1 MARFG
6 APAAVR
12 LTMKRYCG
20 HKEEGQAMVEFVL
33 VATLLLLILFGI
45 IQYGI
50 AFKNSIALTDAVR
63 AGARKAAVSRT
74 SSDPVGAT
82 RQAVLTAANDLNTDD
97 VQVYVTPDPNPSWS
111 AGSNVT
117 VRATYPYQIDILG
130 IVVASGDLHSETTE
144 RVE

>member
-1 MARFG
+1 
-6 APAAVR
+6 
-12 LTMKRYCG
+12 MKRYCG
-20 HKEEGQAMVEFVL
+20 RNEDGQAMVEFAL

-45 IQYGI
+45 VQFAI
-50 AFKNSIALTDAVR
+50 AFKDSIALTDAVR

-82 RQAVLTAANDLNTDD
+82 RQAVLDAATDLNPAD
-97 VQVYVTPDPNPSWS
+97 VQVYVTPDPSPSWA